1 MNHDRNNTDN
11 LSQTTAQAT
20 AQATAQD
27 TWASITKHVIQFLFS
42 PFTSAPMIVE
52 MYHSYIQQKMQSSS
66 KTAKSVTLDDYIDKG
81 MHEMHVLEYLY
92 KIADNAARG
101 SGIHTDSTAN
111 NINGNNNSIK
121 N

>member
-1 MNHDRNNTDN
+1 
-11 LSQTTAQAT
+11 
-20 AQATAQD
+20 
-27 TWASITKHVIQFLFS
+27 
-42 PFTSAPMIVE
+42 MIVE

-66 KTAKSVTLDDYIDKG
+66 KTAKSATLDDYIEG